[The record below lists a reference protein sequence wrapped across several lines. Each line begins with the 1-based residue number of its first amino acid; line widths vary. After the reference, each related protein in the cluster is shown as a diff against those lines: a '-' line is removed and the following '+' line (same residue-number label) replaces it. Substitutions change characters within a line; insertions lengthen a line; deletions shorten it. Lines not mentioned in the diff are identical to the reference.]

1 MSANH
6 SHDHDHNHDHDHH
19 EHDHAEHQH
28 GPDCGHNHAVVYNK
42 VVKAAQK
49 VASVLLRNAKT
60 IELTFDQRQEVPHDV
75 KATDG
80 STIICH
86 LHDTVEVGDKLVSN
100 TNEWVIVAAATEEL
114 FKVPRGQARFEEFLH
129 VAGLAFW
136 PVQLTDQNAH
146 VVASHECMHMLEH
159 FGLKFTTLIGPMH
172 EITVPELKHHDCCD
186 HDHHGHGHSHSHEHQ
201 HGPDCG
207 HDH

>member
-1 MSANH
+1 MSADH
-6 SHDHDHNHDHDHH
+6 SHDHDHEHNHSHDHEH
-19 EHDHAEHQH
+19 EH
-28 GPDCGHNHAVVYNK
+28 GPGCGHHHDVVYDK
-42 VVKAAQK
+42 VVKASQK

-75 KATDG
+75 TANDG
-80 STIICH
+80 SRIVCH

-100 TNEWVIVAAATEEL
+100 TNEWAIVAASEEEL
-114 FKVPRGQARFEEFLH
+114 FEIHRGQDKFEEFLH

-136 PVQLTDQNAH
+136 PVQLTAQGAQ

-159 FGLKFTTLIGPMH
+159 FGLKFTSMTAAMK
-172 EITVPELKHHDCCD
+172 EISVPELKQLDCCD
-186 HDHHGHGHSHSHEHQ
+186 HDHGHSHSHDHGHK

>member
-1 MSANH
+1 MSAEH
-6 SHDHDHNHDHDHH
+6 SHNHDHDHD
-19 EHDHAEHQH
+19 HDHPHEH

-42 VVKAAQK
+42 VVKADHK

-60 IELTFDQRQEVPHDV
+60 IELTFDERQEVPHDV

-80 STIICH
+80 SALICH

-100 TNEWVIVAAATEEL
+100 TNEWAIVAAAAEEL
-114 FKVPRGQARFEEFLH
+114 FEVARGQKGFEEFLH
-129 VAGLAFW
+129 VAGLEFW
-136 PVQLTDQNAH
+136 PVQLTENGLR

-159 FGLKFTTLIGPMH
+159 FELKFDTVTAAMR
-172 EITVPELKHHDCCD
+172 EISVPEIKQHDCCD
-186 HDHHGHGHSHSHEHQ
+186 HDHGHDHSHAHDHSNEHV

>member
-1 MSANH
+1 MSADHSHNHDH
-6 SHDHDHNHDHDHH
+6 SHDHDHDHD
-19 EHDHAEHQH
+19 HQH
-28 GPDCGHNHAVVYNK
+28 GPDCGHNHAVVFNK
-42 VVKAAQK
+42 VVKASQK
-49 VASVLLRNAKT
+49 VAAVLLRNAKT

-80 STIICH
+80 SALICH
-86 LHDTVEVGDKLVSN
+86 LHDTVEAGDKLVSN
-100 TNEWVIVAAATEEL
+100 TNEWAVVAAASEEL
-114 FKVPRGQARFEEFLH
+114 FEIQRGQPGFEAFLH

-136 PVQLTDQNAH
+136 PVQMSENGAQ

-159 FGLKFTTLIGPMH
+159 FGLKFSTLTGPMK
-172 EITVPELKHHDCCD
+172 EITVPELKNHDCCD
-186 HDHHGHGHSHSHEHQ
+186 HDHGHGHSHGHDHT

>member
-1 MSANH
+1 MSAEH
-6 SHDHDHNHDHDHH
+6 SHNHDHDHD
-19 EHDHAEHQH
+19 HDHPHEH

-42 VVKAAQK
+42 VVKADHK
-49 VASVLLRNAKT
+49 VASVLLRKAKT
-60 IELTFDQRQEVPHDV
+60 IELTFDERQEVPHDV

-80 STIICH
+80 STLICH

-100 TNEWVIVAAATEEL
+100 TNEWAIVAAAAEEL
-114 FKVPRGQARFEEFLH
+114 FEVARGQKGYEAFLH
-129 VAGLAFW
+129 VAGLEFW
-136 PVQLTDQNAH
+136 PVQLTENGLR

-159 FGLKFTTLIGPMH
+159 FELKFDTVTAAMQ
-172 EITVPELKHHDCCD
+172 EISVPEIKHHDCCD
-186 HDHHGHGHSHSHEHQ
+186 HDHGHDHGHAHDHPNEHV